1 MIQTPKQNRVK
12 HYGLIFLYLSESN
25 LKLKKMN
32 KQIKLKDLFI
42 TAFAA
47 FGLFSII
54 SSFTNVPLESN
65 EAIIPVYEMHKM
77 EDSKIMIFNKQNGE
91 VSYKEVEGN
100 YVIETY
106 DVNLK
111 TPGYLDIK
119 MY

>member
-1 MIQTPKQNRVK
+1 
-12 HYGLIFLYLSESN
+12 
-25 LKLKKMN
+25 MN

-65 EAIIPVYEMHKM
+65 NIVSPIYEMHKM

-100 YVIETY
+100 YATELVEVYVESWPLGVLSIRQ
-106 DVNLK
+106 
-111 TPGYLDIK
+111 
-119 MY
+119 

>member
-1 MIQTPKQNRVK
+1 
-12 HYGLIFLYLSESN
+12 
-25 LKLKKMN
+25 
-32 KQIKLKDLFI
+32 
-42 TAFAA
+42 
-47 FGLFSII
+47 
-54 SSFTNVPLESN
+54 
-65 EAIIPVYEMHKM
+65 M

>member
-1 MIQTPKQNRVK
+1 
-12 HYGLIFLYLSESN
+12 
-25 LKLKKMN
+25 MN

-42 TAFAA
+42 TAFAL

-65 EAIIPVYEMHKM
+65 EAITPIYEMHKM

-100 YVIETY
+100 YATE
-106 DVNLK
+106 DVDISGSLK
-111 TPGYLDIK
+111 IDSGFFEIFTHR
-119 MY
+119 MN